1 MVKEYWERI
10 DKEIKDAM
18 FRAVLLT
25 WSGNPE
31 YAKVPG
37 QLMALLESER
47 ERLGIKR
54 VKRSTSNK

>member
-18 FRAVLLT
+18 FHAILLT

-31 YAKVPG
+31 YVKV
-37 QLMALLESER
+37 LDLLISTMESER
-47 ERLGIKR
+47 VRLGIKR
-54 VKRSTSNK
+54 VKNETQ